1 LAINPTGLVA
11 VINININ
18 IEEENIM
25 LCSIGK
31 IEEKQ
36 LDEIRSL
43 EEELGKTILAFQCGG
58 ETKPAA
64 LDEKQL
70 QRIRDLEE
78 KLHLT
83 LVAVEY

>member
-1 LAINPTGLVA
+1 
-11 VINININ
+11 
-18 IEEENIM
+18 M

-31 IEEKQ
+31 IEENQ
-36 LDEIRSL
+36 LEAIKSL

-58 ETKPAA
+58 ETKPAK

-70 QRIRDLEE
+70 ERIRKMEE
-78 KLHLT
+78 KLQLT